1 MDDELQRML
10 YDLEDTFEECQ
21 FYINQIKQFK
31 SKKIDI
37 KTTKFNNKL
46 SFGRLNKVLIYQI
59 IFTRALRDKLE
70 KNDWE
75 NGYRSC

>member
-10 YDLEDTFEECQ
+10 YDLEDTFEECK
-21 FYINQIKQFK
+21 FYINQIKQFN

-37 KTTKFNNKL
+37 KTARHNNKL

-70 KNDWE
+70 ND
-75 NGYRSC
+75 

>member
-1 MDDELQRML
+1 MNEELHRIL
-10 YDLEDTFEECQ
+10 YDLEENFEECQ
-21 FYINQIKQFK
+21 FYINQIKQFN

-37 KTTKFNNKL
+37 KTAKFNNKL

-70 KNDWE
+70 NE
-75 NGYRSC
+75 